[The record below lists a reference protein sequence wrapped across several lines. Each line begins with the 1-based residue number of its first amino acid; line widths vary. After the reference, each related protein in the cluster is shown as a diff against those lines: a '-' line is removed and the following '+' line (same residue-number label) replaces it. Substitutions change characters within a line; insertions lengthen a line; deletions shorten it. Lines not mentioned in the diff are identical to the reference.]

1 MVNTQQYCY
10 GNKHDECRIYDIAQI
25 IQFFTHDFCSPTPI
39 HVRYVLCT
47 RYMYAH
53 FSTTNVRLHR
63 KYHSHMRECGYKH
76 FMFIEDLKHDE
87 YVILFH
93 ISLLRLLSSKI
104 NLKAAEGNAGYQR

>member
-1 MVNTQQYCY
+1 
-10 GNKHDECRIYDIAQI
+10 
-25 IQFFTHDFCSPTPI
+25 
-39 HVRYVLCT
+39 
-47 RYMYAH
+47 
-53 FSTTNVRLHR
+53 
-63 KYHSHMRECGYKH
+63 MRECGYKH